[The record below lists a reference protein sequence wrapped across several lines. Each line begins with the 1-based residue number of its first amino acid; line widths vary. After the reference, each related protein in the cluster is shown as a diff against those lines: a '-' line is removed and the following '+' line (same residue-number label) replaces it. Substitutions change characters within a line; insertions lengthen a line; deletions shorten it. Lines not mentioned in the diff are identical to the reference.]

1 MKNKKVFI
9 LIILLV
15 LAMLYAFAG
24 CNYTGYEIPDED
36 KILVNIQLD
45 LDEDIGLLLTEW
57 DINGQTGGSGACNAD
72 RSMLKRDSSNEWEF
86 DRVMLE
92 KPANTYEVK
101 LKFIVVTEYF
111 DPNYDFDYP
120 DEYKKPM
127 NEIAFTAKFG
137 ETYYVTI
144 TGGHQDG
151 YQAVLQSQE

>member
-1 MKNKKVFI
+1 M
-9 LIILLV
+9 
-15 LAMLYAFAG
+15 AMLYAFAG
-24 CNYTGYEIPDED
+24 CNYAGYEIPDED

-92 KPANTYEVK
+92 KPADTYEVK

-120 DEYKKPM
+120 DEYKIPM

-144 TGGHQDG
+144 TGGHQEG
-151 YQAVLQSQE
+151 YQAVLQNQ

>member
-72 RSMLKRDSSNEWEF
+72 RSMLKRDSLNEWEF

-92 KPANTYEVK
+92 KSADTYEVK

-120 DEYKKPM
+120 DEYKIPM

-137 ETYYVTI
+137 EAYYVTI
-144 TGGHQDG
+144 TGGHQEG
-151 YQAVLQSQE
+151 YQAVLQNQ

>member
-1 MKNKKVFI
+1 MKNKKAFL

-15 LAMLYAFAG
+15 MAMLYAFAG
-24 CNYTGYEIPDED
+24 CNYAGYEIPDED

-92 KPANTYEVK
+92 KPADTYEVK

-120 DEYKKPM
+120 DEYKIPM

-144 TGGHQDG
+144 TGGHQEG
-151 YQAVLQSQE
+151 YQAVLQNQ

>member
-1 MKNKKVFI
+1 MKNKKVFL

-24 CNYTGYEIPDED
+24 CNYAGYEIPDED

-92 KPANTYEVK
+92 KPADTYEVK

-120 DEYKKPM
+120 DEYKIPM

-144 TGGHQDG
+144 TGGHQEG
-151 YQAVLQSQE
+151 YQAVLQNQ

>member
-1 MKNKKVFI
+1 MKNIKIYIFI
-9 LIILLV
+9 LSLALTILSV
-15 LAMLYAFAG
+15 FSG
-24 CNYTGYEIPDED
+24 CVFTENDIPPED
-36 KILVNIQLD
+36 KIVVNIQLD

>member
-1 MKNKKVFI
+1 MKNKKVFL

-15 LAMLYAFAG
+15 MAMLYAFAG
-24 CNYTGYEIPDED
+24 CNYAGYEIPDED

-92 KPANTYEVK
+92 KPADTYEVK

-120 DEYKKPM
+120 DEYKIPM

-144 TGGHQDG
+144 TGGHQEG
-151 YQAVLQSQE
+151 YQAVLQNQ